1 MIESVFAHEL
11 AGKSAPAR
19 GTTLRHSQSR
29 SFWDEA
35 AARAQPNSGREAWP
49 AEQQPVRRSIRRD
62 PPPAP
67 PPLLPTDD
75 QLRLRLAEEL
85 EYARRML
92 TALGERLA
100 NDPAVVTRHTGPLQS
115 IDIIGQM
122 LGHIANVVRCSTP
135 EDAVERIGMSE
146 LKGRLQRRSIL

>member
-1 MIESVFAHEL
+1 M
-11 AGKSAPAR
+11 
-19 GTTLRHSQSR
+19 RHSQSR

-35 AARAQPNSGREAWP
+35 AARAQPNSGRESWT

-100 NDPAVVTRHTGPLQS
+100 SDPAVVTRHTGPLQS
-115 IDIIGQM
+115 VDIIGQM

-135 EDAVERIGMSE
+135 EDAVERIGMCE